1 MRSRKDVEEE
11 FQVCH
16 LDVVLFEYLFQRFGE
31 LEVGVGQGYRDKA
44 VTRLSDGGLS

>member
-1 MRSRKDVEEE
+1 MRSRKDVEE

-31 LEVGVGQGYRDKA
+31 EGVGQGYGEKA
-44 VTRLSDGGLS
+44 VKRLSD